1 VKLPSIGGG
10 RVVRI
15 LALVVIGVLVIAGVT
30 ALVTSGGEKQMTA
43 MFPRTVSVY
52 EGSDVRVLGVKMG
65 TVDTVEPAGTSVK
78 VTMTYDEKVKIPDD
92 VKAAIIAPSVVGDR
106 YVQLT
111 PVYKGGEVLGN
122 NATLGLDRTAV
133 PIELDQIYENISEL
147 TYALGPEG
155 ANEDGSLTRLIRS
168 TARNFGG
175 QGEQFNQ
182 TIRDLSQF
190 TTTLDNRKE
199 DLFSTV
205 RQVEVFV
212 GALEENDR
220 TVRDFND
227 SLQGAASLLEEE
239 RDDLAAALRN
249 LGIAM
254 TAVRGFVNDNEEAL
268 SSNIKGLVEVTDVL
282 VKRRS
287 ELAESLQVAPGA
299 LTNLY
304 HTYNTSNGT
313 LDVRTNF
320 GYNVEKLTT
329 DPLGVVCDLIALS
342 PSACESLAGPLA
354 GGGDGPSL
362 SAPRAPA
369 GQGRLGDLDRRQPAP
384 RAAVEVEPI
393 DTTLGGILGETR

>member
-1 VKLPSIGGG
+1 MKLPSIGGG
-10 RVVRI
+10 RVARI
-15 LALVVIGVLVIAGVT
+15 LAIVVIGVLVIAGAT
-30 ALVTSGGEKQMTA
+30 ALLTSGGEKQMTA

-52 EGSDVRVLGVKMG
+52 EGSEVRVLGVKMG

-78 VTMTYDEKVKIPDD
+78 VTISYDEKVKIPQD

-133 PIELDQIYENISEL
+133 PIELDQIYENISEI
-147 TYALGPEG
+147 TSALGPDG
-155 ANEDGSLTRLIRS
+155 ANKDGSLTRLIQS

-190 TTTLDNRKE
+190 TSTLDNRKE

-205 RQVEVFV
+205 REIEVFV
-212 GALEENDR
+212 RALEQNDQ

-227 SLQGAASLLEEE
+227 SLQGAANLLEEE

-254 TAVRGFVNDNEEAL
+254 TAVRGFVNDNDEAL
-268 SSNIKGLVEVTDVL
+268 SSNIKGLVEVTDVF

-287 ELAESLQVAPGA
+287 ELAETLQVAPGA
-299 LTNLY
+299 LNNLFQ
-304 HTYNTSNGT
+304 TGNPSTGT
-313 LDVRTNF
+313 LDTRTNF
-320 GYNVEKLTT
+320 SYNEKKLQE
-329 DPLGVVCDLIALS
+329 DPLGFICDLTGTDCEGLEGAL
-342 PSACESLAGPLA
+342 
-354 GGGDGPSL
+354 GGDPTANR
-362 SAPRAPA
+362 APVGTRAPA
-369 GQGRLGDLDRRQPAP
+369 RTDREADKVR
-384 RAAVEVEPI
+384 VVEPI
-393 DTTLGGILGETR
+393 DTTLAGILGEAR